1 MKAPSVKFDPT
12 AIGMFFLAHGEKIA
26 VAIVSVVAL
35 LLAWGGVQ
43 AVRGRSVTSDRRPD
57 VIVQEATRAEA
68 HMVKDKAVPETLV
81 VATTS
86 LATDLEPWRSPKI
99 EVPPTLAL
107 LDRPLFDAE
116 SKRSQPD
123 ILPVEDLIVSTGLV
137 VLPQRMAPGADG
149 GFPGAAT
156 ATEFPGAPEQPPS
169 ETPARRGRSLR
180 KPPQQTSEIASP
192 AGSPDM
198 SMMMAA
204 QAQPG
209 KVKVVPYAIVTGL
222 IPARKQFEEYR
233 RRFGSATFQDPRRD
247 TPLWSDYEIDRSV
260 VAPDGTDDWA
270 PLDLSKVVAAQMA
283 EWTGVAQDLVPPLF
297 MLGADEAVLN
307 RAATPLPFCG
317 PLPQRVDGTWGD
329 EVGHPWIA
337 RTTQEMMERQR
348 AAAVSATNTPQ
359 GQGPIDVF
367 QGAGGGFGPGG
378 YGAPG
383 GSMMPPPGMMSPP
396 AMMSGPGMMSDPAM
410 MAGSGM
416 MDGGMGMSANAMA
429 QRPEYRLFRFVDT
442 TVEPGKRYRYRVR
455 LKVWNPN
462 WSQNPEQMRPHVA
475 DFSITKEQRIGSPDS
490 AVSSI
495 ARVPETTSVLL
506 ATLPDAERKRLKIKP
521 GTFEILVKATTEKT
535 GDFTLRSVLSD
546 IGGFANVDSKLNK
559 TGDVRS
565 RGDDV
570 ATGLLLLDAVGEQG
584 DTADGPAAKRA
595 RTPPE
600 PFEMLF
606 ARDDGTFE
614 LVSAADSQ
622 PSFVRYRQTLPD
634 GDDTRRGPA
643 AQQTPG
649 SPYGSPAMIPS
660 PFGQVSP

>member
-43 AVRGRSVTSDRRPD
+43 AVRGRSVTTDRRPD

-68 HMVKDKAVPETLV
+68 HMVKDKAVPEAMV

-99 EVPPTLAL
+99 EAPPTLAL

-123 ILPVEDLIVSTGLV
+123 ILPVEDLMVSTGLV
-137 VLPQRMAPGADG
+137 VLPQRMVPGADG
-149 GFPGAAT
+149 GFPGT
-156 ATEFPGAPEQPPS
+156 AESPQFPGAPEQPAA
-169 ETPARRGRSLR
+169 ETPGRRGRNLR
-180 KPPQQTSEIASP
+180 KPPQQTSESTLP
-192 AGSPDM
+192 PGSPDM
-198 SMMMAA
+198 GMMMAG
-204 QAQPG
+204 QALPG
-209 KVKVVPYAIVTGL
+209 KVKVVPYAIVMGL

-233 RRFGSATFQDPRRD
+233 RRFGTATFQDPRRD

-270 PLDLSKVVAAQMA
+270 PLDLSKVAAAQMA

-307 RAATPLPFCG
+307 RAATPFPFCG
-317 PLPQRVDGTWGD
+317 PLPQRMDGAWGD
-329 EVGHPWIA
+329 EVVHPWIV
-337 RTTQEMMERQR
+337 RTAQEMMEQQR
-348 AAAVSATNTPQ
+348 AAAVPATNAPQ

-378 YGAPG
+378 YGSPG
-383 GSMMPPPGMMSPP
+383 GSMMPPPGMMS
-396 AMMSGPGMMSDPAM
+396 GPGMMSDPGM
-410 MAGSGM
+410 MSGSGM
-416 MDGGMGMSANAMA
+416 MDGGMGMAANAMA
-429 QRPEYRLFRFVDT
+429 KRPENRLFRFVDT

-462 WSQNPEQMRPHVA
+462 WSPNPEQMRPHVA

-495 ARVPETTSVLL
+495 ARVPETTSLLL
-506 ATLPDAERKRLKIKP
+506 AMLPDTERKRLKIKP

-546 IGGFANVDSKLNK
+546 IGGFANVDSRLNK

-570 ATGLLLLDAVGEQG
+570 TTGLLLLDAVGEQG
-584 DTADGPAAKRA
+584 DSAEGPAAKRA
-595 RTPPE
+595 KSPPE

-606 ARDDGTFE
+606 TRDDGTFE

-634 GDDTRRGPA
+634 GEDTRRGPA

-649 SPYGSPAMIPS
+649 SPYGSPAMISS